1 MGFSVIGTGCA
12 LPARSVS
19 NDELSEF
26 LDTSD
31 EWIFT
36 RTGIRSRRICTDETL
51 DDLAVR
57 ASERALAM
65 AGVRPEDLD
74 LIVCATTTADHL
86 IPAEACAI
94 AERLGATCPAFDVS
108 AACAGFVFALDVV
121 DGYFSRGR
129 VNTVLVVAA
138 ERMSRL
144 LDWQDRNTCVLFGD
158 GAGAVVLRAS
168 KEGPLA
174 TRLKT
179 MPDVKTLEVPGVAGS
194 SPFGVQHANGAT
206 RESVLAMNGRKVFK
220 FGVAAICDMVAELV
234 ESAHLELGDIEHFVF
249 HQANE
254 RILAQAVKRLG
265 IEDARVV
272 RTLERTGNISSA
284 CVPYALDVLNRS
296 GRLKRGQIVAFV
308 GFGAGLDIGGCLL
321 RW

>member
-36 RTGIRSRRICTDETL
+36 RTGIRSRHICTDETL

-74 LIVCATTTADHL
+74 MIVCATTTADHL

-121 DGYFSRGR
+121 DGYFSLGR

-220 FGVAAICDMVAELV
+220 FGVAAICDTVAELV

-284 CVPYALDVLNRS
+284 CIPYALDVLNRS

>member
-74 LIVCATTTADHL
+74 MIVCATTTADHL

-284 CVPYALDVLNRS
+284 CIPYALDVLNRS